1 MLDYI
6 HDIVMKNNKKDENII
21 IIEEKY
27 FYDGESIV
35 KMYI

>member
-1 MLDYI
+1 
-6 HDIVMKNNKKDENII
+6 MKNNKKDENVII
-21 IIEEKY
+21 VEEKY